1 MYVRMAE
8 NGGKIIMISNPK
20 HGWCDFK
27 IEDDNNNVFFGT
39 PSYVTNVPVDLLQAF
54 LDYKIK
60 GQGIAWFDEEGT
72 EFTLVLNPYSMFI
85 ITENEDCE
93 GRLYDFSELN
103 IDNLIKE
110 LIQDIES
117 DLIKW
122 SMFYCG
128 CNDECDDEEEIKANR
143 ELIRNLICQLK
154 EKL

>member
-1 MYVRMAE
+1 
-8 NGGKIIMISNPK
+8 MISNAK

-54 LDYKIK
+54 LDYKTN
-60 GQGIAWFDEEGT
+60 GQGMAWFDEEGT
-72 EFTLVLNPYSMFI
+72 EFTLALNPYSMFVI
-85 ITENEDCE
+85 AENETGE
-93 GRLYDFSELN
+93 GRLYDFSEIN

-117 DLIKW
+117 DLTGW

-128 CNDECDDEEEIKANR
+128 CDDEEEIKANR

-154 EKL
+154 EYL

>member
-1 MYVRMAE
+1 
-8 NGGKIIMISNPK
+8 MISNPK
-20 HGWCDFK
+20 HGWCDFMLSDEK
-27 IEDDNNNVFFGT
+27 DNLFVGT

-60 GQGIAWFDEEGT
+60 GQGIAWFNEEGT
-72 EFTLVLNPYSMFI
+72 EFTLILNPYSMFI
-85 ITENEDCE
+85 ITENEHTE
-93 GRLYDFSELN
+93 LIDFSEVN
-103 IDNLIKE
+103 IDSLIKE

-117 DLIKW
+117 DLIEW

-128 CNDECDDEEEIKANR
+128 CDDEEEIKANR

>member
-1 MYVRMAE
+1 
-8 NGGKIIMISNPK
+8 MISNPK
-20 HGWCDFK
+20 HGWCDFMLSDEK
-27 IEDDNNNVFFGT
+27 DNLFVGT

-85 ITENEDCE
+85 ITENEHTE
-93 GRLYDFSELN
+93 LIDFSEVN
-103 IDNLIKE
+103 IDNLVKE

-117 DLIKW
+117 DLTGW
-122 SMFYCG
+122 SMFYC
-128 CNDECDDEEEIKANR
+128 DCDDEEEIKANR

-154 EKL
+154 EYL

>member
-1 MYVRMAE
+1 
-8 NGGKIIMISNPK
+8 MISNPK
-20 HGWCDFK
+20 HGWCDFMLSDEK
-27 IEDDNNNVFFGT
+27 DNLFVGT

-72 EFTLVLNPYSMFI
+72 EFTLVLNPYSVFI
-85 ITENEDCE
+85 IAENEHTE
-93 GRLYDFSELN
+93 LIDFSEVN

-117 DLIKW
+117 DLTGW

-128 CNDECDDEEEIKANR
+128 CDDEEEIKANR
-143 ELIRNLICQLK
+143 EHIRNLICQLK
-154 EKL
+154 EYL

>member
-1 MYVRMAE
+1 
-8 NGGKIIMISNPK
+8 MISNPK
-20 HGWCDFK
+20 HGWCNFMLSDEK
-27 IEDDNNNVFFGT
+27 DNLFVGT

-60 GQGIAWFDEEGT
+60 GQGIAWFNEEGT
-72 EFTLVLNPYSMFI
+72 EFTLILNPYSMFI
-85 ITENEDCE
+85 ITENEHTE
-93 GRLYDFSELN
+93 LIDFSKVN

-110 LIQDIES
+110 LIQDIEN
-117 DLIKW
+117 DLIEW

-128 CNDECDDEEEIKANR
+128 CDDECDDEEEIKANR

>member
-1 MYVRMAE
+1 MAE
-8 NGGKIIMISNPK
+8 NGGKITMISNPK
-20 HGWCDFK
+20 HGWCDFMLSDEK
-27 IEDDNNNVFFGT
+27 DNLFVGT

-54 LDYKIK
+54 LDYKTK
-60 GQGIAWFDEEGT
+60 GQGIAWFNEEGT
-72 EFTLVLNPYSMFI
+72 EFTLVLNPYSMFV

-117 DLIKW
+117 DLDEW
-122 SMFYCG
+122 SMFDCD
-128 CNDECDDEEEIKANR
+128 CNDECDDEEEIKTNR

-154 EKL
+154 EYL